1 MFEIQYVIIIGIL
14 LLFSVLLSKLSVRF
28 GIPSLILFL
37 ILGVLASHRGIVS
50 WGIDP
55 KVAEIIGGI
64 GLAFILFSGGL
75 DTEWDSVKKV
85 AVPGIILSTFG
96 VVITCIVISYFL
108 AIIANISFSRAL
120 LFGAVVSSTDAA
132 AVFNILRSQKIKL
145 KSKLRP
151 LLEFESG
158 SNDPIA
164 IFLTLALISWL
175 NKEESSVLV
184 FTLHFFLQM
193 GLGLVFGWG
202 FGRLMVILNNRLRL
216 DFAGLYP
223 VLSISLIL
231 LTFSIS
237 TALEG
242 SGYLAC
248 YMAGLTVGRYRLVGK
263 RALFQVHEGITM
275 LVQIVM
281 FLTLGFIV
289 NIDTIV
295 QIIPQGIMVALF
307 LMFLARPISVYLCLF
322 FFSSYNWREKMFI
335 SWVGLR
341 GATPII
347 LATYTVQVQGLNFN
361 LFFNFV
367 FFVVVLSVL
376 LQGITLPWVAKVLK
390 VRLPHTMLSSHPL
403 DYVLNSSKCSQ
414 LVEVYVKKSSPVIK
428 KQVVDI
434 NLPEGTSVALVNRA
448 GQFLLVT
455 GGFVLDEGDTA
466 YAISPLE
473 KKEEVELLF
482 EPPIEEKE
490 GEENNSFIEENI

>member
-96 VVITCIVISYFL
+96 VVITCVVISYFL
-108 AIIANISFSRAL
+108 AIVANISFSRAL

-307 LMFLARPISVYLCLF
+307 
-322 FFSSYNWREKMFI
+322 
-335 SWVGLR
+335 
-341 GATPII
+341 
-347 LATYTVQVQGLNFN
+347 
-361 LFFNFV
+361 
-367 FFVVVLSVL
+367 
-376 LQGITLPWVAKVLK
+376 
-390 VRLPHTMLSSHPL
+390 
-403 DYVLNSSKCSQ
+403 
-414 LVEVYVKKSSPVIK
+414 
-428 KQVVDI
+428 
-434 NLPEGTSVALVNRA
+434 
-448 GQFLLVT
+448 
-455 GGFVLDEGDTA
+455 
-466 YAISPLE
+466 
-473 KKEEVELLF
+473 
-482 EPPIEEKE
+482 
-490 GEENNSFIEENI
+490 